1 MTEQAHA
8 QSQPDESLM
17 YETQENDELTG
28 EAKQVELVGIMEE
41 LKAYN
46 EGLHKQCIKC
56 VLQNND
62 GFNWPIV

>member
-1 MTEQAHA
+1 
-8 QSQPDESLM
+8 M